1 MAVKPSS
8 SACADGKA
16 MGVAPPSCENL
27 TSFLQKNTTFF
38 TKSII
43 LLAFPVFLYFG
54 EIPLT
59 VLSGTAE
66 TSVHHVLSY

>member
-8 SACADGKA
+8 SASADGKA
-16 MGVAPPSCENL
+16 MGVSPPTYENL

-54 EIPLT
+54 KIPLT
-59 VLSGTAE
+59 VFSGTAE

>member
-8 SACADGKA
+8 SASADGKA
-16 MGVAPPSCENL
+16 VGVSPPSYEKHYFIFTKKYNI
-27 TSFLQKNTTFF
+27 FF

-43 LLAFPVFLYFG
+43 LLAFHVFLYFG
-54 EIPLT
+54 KIPLT

-66 TSVHHVLSY
+66 TSVHHVLS